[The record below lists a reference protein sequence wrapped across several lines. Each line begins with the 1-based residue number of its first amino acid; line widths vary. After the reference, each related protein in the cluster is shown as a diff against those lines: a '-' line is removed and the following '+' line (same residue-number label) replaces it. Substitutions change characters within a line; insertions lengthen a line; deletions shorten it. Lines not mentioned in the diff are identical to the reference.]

1 MKLKMLFSLLFIIV
15 VFAIGFTIKE
25 KNNLVFES
33 SIVKVDLINC
43 TVYDL
48 VNIPGIGEAKAKNI
62 IDYRNKYNFT
72 KKEDVMKVSGIGKAT
87 YNKIKNYIYVS
98 EKIIKLNDEKI
109 NVNKATIS
117 ELESLPGIGKTTAEK
132 IVNYRLYKKIENFE
146 DLYNI
151 GLKRTILSNL
161 EGMIDF

>member
-1 MKLKMLFSLLFIIV
+1 
-15 VFAIGFTIKE
+15 
-25 KNNLVFES
+25 
-33 SIVKVDLINC
+33 
-43 TVYDL
+43 
-48 VNIPGIGEAKAKNI
+48 
-62 IDYRNKYNFT
+62 
-72 KKEDVMKVSGIGKAT
+72 
-87 YNKIKNYIYVS
+87 VS